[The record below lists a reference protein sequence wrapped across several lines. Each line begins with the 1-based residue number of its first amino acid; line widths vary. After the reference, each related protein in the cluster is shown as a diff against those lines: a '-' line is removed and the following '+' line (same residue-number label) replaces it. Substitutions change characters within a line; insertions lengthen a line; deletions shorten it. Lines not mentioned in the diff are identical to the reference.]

1 MSDVYY
7 IIVTSIFGAFVL
19 IMLVGVIWYM
29 RKPHRKTLDPEVT
42 TFEDLSD
49 DQKAMIYKYCNQRK
63 KRPSSATR
71 SSVRDKSRRKKKK

>member
-29 RKPHRKTLDPEVT
+29 RKPNPRTLNPDET
-42 TFEDLSD
+42 AFEDLSD

-63 KRPSSATR
+63 KSSKA
-71 SSVRDKSRRKKKK
+71 RDKSRRRKK